1 MTTQQKFD
9 KARLIET
16 EASNVVANFITKQ
29 LQIAETAFADLN
41 PFKMSVG
48 RETLEL
54 RMTENSPSFTLF
66 VQQDWNWDNPGFT
79 MQTSMSSCS
88 GAKAADFLAMAKFA
102 TKMELVINQI
112 ESNIQNDAEKVMA
125 ERNQLWDQAAVIK
138 TEARKESTIQAQK
151 EAAQRLYRFNTDILN
166 NGVIE
171 LEEPISVQLTADWK
185 PKIKSIEV
193 MQKPRQSS
201 FTVIVD
207 VQSRD
212 GRVWK
217 DETRVCGS
225 FKKNVMN
232 LFK

>member
-16 EASNVVANFITKQ
+16 EANQIVANFITKQ
-29 LQIAETAFADLN
+29 LQIAETSFADLN

-102 TKMELVINQI
+102 TKMELVMDQI
-112 ESNIQNDAEKVMA
+112 ESNIQNDTSKVMA
-125 ERNQLWDQAAVIK
+125 ERNRLWDQAAILK

-151 EAAQRLYRFNTDILN
+151 EAAERLYRFNDTVLN

-171 LEEPISVQLTADWK
+171 LDEPVSVQLTADWE

-193 MQKPRQSS
+193 IQKPRQSS

-207 VQSRD
+207 IHSRD

-225 FKKNVMN
+225 FKKNVMD